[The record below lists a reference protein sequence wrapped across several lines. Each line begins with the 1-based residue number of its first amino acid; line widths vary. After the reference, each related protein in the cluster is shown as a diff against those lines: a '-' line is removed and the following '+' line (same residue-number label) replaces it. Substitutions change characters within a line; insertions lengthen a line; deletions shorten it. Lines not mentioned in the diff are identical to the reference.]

1 MTEKYLVNETNKCFI
16 LTANGRYKKIIS
28 PVPKGA
34 ESQKGDRNAKQ
45 ASL

>member
-1 MTEKYLVNETNKCFI
+1 MIEKYLVNEMNKCFI
-16 LTANGRYKKIIS
+16 LTATDTKKIIS
-28 PVPKGA
+28 PAPKGA